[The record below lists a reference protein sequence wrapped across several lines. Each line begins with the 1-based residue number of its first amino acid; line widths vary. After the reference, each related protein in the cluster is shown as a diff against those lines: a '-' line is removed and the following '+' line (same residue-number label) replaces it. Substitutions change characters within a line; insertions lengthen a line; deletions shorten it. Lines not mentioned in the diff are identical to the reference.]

1 MNNNVI
7 ELCWAA
13 FQGDLAKVR
22 ELIEAGVDAL
32 LIKHDADVNAK
43 TILGPTVT
51 TTMVTRRRAGK
62 RCFTARR
69 LMRRLA
75 R

>member
-43 TILGPTVT
+43 TILGPY
-51 TTMVTRRRAGK
+51 RYN
-62 RCFTARR
+62 
-69 LMRRLA
+69 
-75 R
+75 